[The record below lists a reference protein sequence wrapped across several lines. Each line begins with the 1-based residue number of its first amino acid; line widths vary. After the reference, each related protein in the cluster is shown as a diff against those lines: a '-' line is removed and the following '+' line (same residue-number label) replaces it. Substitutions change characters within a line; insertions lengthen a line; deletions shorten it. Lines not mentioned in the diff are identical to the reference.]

1 MDWSQYLYLGAMG
14 AAFLL
19 GRPHPIIMAALVGNL
34 LATMLLAADPVSV
47 AVADV
52 TAAAVL
58 LVAGT
63 RRAYVIAA
71 LFVLMQPIYFAAWLY
86 SWPNWITY
94 TCIDLIAYLQLAV
107 AGGMDRPL
115 AAWRA
120 DRRGRAADI
129 RPLASGGVAM
139 AARNSAADRR

>member
-1 MDWSQYLYLGAMG
+1 MG

-19 GRPHPIIMAALVGNL
+19 GRPHPLIVLALAGNL

-58 LVAGT
+58 LLAET
-63 RRAYVIAA
+63 RRAQVVAA
-71 LFVLMQPIYFAAWLY
+71 LFVAMQPIYFAAWLY
-86 SWPNWITY
+86 SWPNWVTY

-120 DRRGRAADI
+120 DRRRRAADLY
-129 RPLASGGVAM
+129 PVASRGVAM